1 MENITLRIPGGT
13 ADKRPG
19 SPGNE
24 YRMVLVE
31 PHVKVVALAGGVGGA
46 KLAYGLSKILSPG
59 QLTIIGNVGDDFELY
74 GLHISPDLDTVMYTL
89 AEVANPVTGWGLA
102 GDTWH
107 MLDMLKRYGEEAWFR
122 LGDRDLAT
130 HLLRTQG
137 LAQGMTLTAVT
148 DRLARSLGV
157 QHRFLP
163 VTDDPLATM
172 VDTVE
177 YGPLGFQEYFVR
189 RQWKPT
195 VRRVWFE
202 GADQAR
208 LTPAAETALR
218 EARIMIV
225 CPSNPV
231 LSIAPIL
238 AVPGVREAIEQRQGV
253 CVAVSPFIGGKAIKG
268 PAVKVMN
275 ELELDISPRGLVGY
289 YDGLLDGL
297 VIDEVDRGRVRAE
310 QRVSVLVT
318 RTLMQ
323 SSEDKARLARDCL
336 VWAWSLKK

>member
-1 MENITLRIPGGT
+1 
-13 ADKRPG
+13 
-19 SPGNE
+19 
-24 YRMVLVE
+24 MVLVD

-89 AEVANPVTGWGLA
+89 AEVANPVTGWGIT
-102 GDTWH
+102 GDTSH
-107 MLDMLKRYGEEAWFR
+107 MLDMLSRYGEEPWFR
-122 LGDRDLAT
+122 LGDHDLAT

-137 LAQGMTLTAVT
+137 LAQGMALTAVT
-148 DRLARSLGV
+148 ERLARSLGIE
-157 QHRFLP
+157 HRFLP

-195 VRRVWFE
+195 VRRIWFE
-202 GADQAR
+202 GADRAR
-208 LTPAAETALR
+208 LTPSAETALR

-238 AVPGVREAIEQRQGV
+238 AVPGVREIMAQRRGL
-253 CVAVSPFIGGKAIKG
+253 CVAVSPFIGGRAVKG
-268 PAVKVMN
+268 PAVKVMT
-275 ELELDISPRGLVGY
+275 ELGLDVSPHGLMAY

-297 VIDEVDRGRVRAE
+297 VIDEADRGQVWAE
-310 QRVSVLVT
+310 EKVSLLIT

-323 SSEDKARLARDCL
+323 SSEDKTRLAHECL
-336 VWAWSLKK
+336 VWLGSLQK